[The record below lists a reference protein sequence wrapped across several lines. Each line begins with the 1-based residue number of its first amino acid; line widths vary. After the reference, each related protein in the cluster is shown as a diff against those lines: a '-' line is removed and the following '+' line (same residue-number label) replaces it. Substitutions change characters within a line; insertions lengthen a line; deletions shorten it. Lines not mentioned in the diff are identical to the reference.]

1 MCSQNK
7 TKIQEKILYDCKD
20 FKEIKVIRELRDKI
34 QCQMQCGG
42 LSYYLVIM
50 DGDTV
55 LYFMPFRGNGDSGK
69 KQVEPNIW

>member
-1 MCSQNK
+1 MPNAVWG
-7 TKIQEKILYDCKD
+7 
-20 FKEIKVIRELRDKI
+20 FKL
-34 QCQMQCGG
+34 
-42 LSYYLVIM
+42 LSGD